1 MRVAVLILGALLLA
15 ACSAPSAPLL
25 TDAER
30 CERFSGFYTMGRCRS
45 SP

>member
-1 MRVAVLILGALLLA
+1 MVLVIGVLVLA
-15 ACSAPSAPLL
+15 ACSTPAPSAPLL